1 MLKQKQALGLLAT
14 IGLMA
19 AAPSQAIILTFNE
32 VPSTEV
38 IQTSLSYEGFQITS
52 DHFHTY
58 GSVPFENDLIVSNG
72 TTHIG
77 YEAGRGDPVI
87 MARADGDAFSL
98 LSLDVAEFY
107 AIPVA
112 DRPNA
117 NILEIS
123 GQLLGGGSVSHQ
135 LVLDGLQDG
144 PGGIV
149 DFQHFILPE
158 LFINVVSLE
167 FIGLQWNGVMG
178 GVAMDNLEIADRVS
192 VPEPT
197 SLALFGLG
205 LLGAGLARR
214 RRAK

>member
-1 MLKQKQALGLLAT
+1 MLKQKQALGLVAA

-19 AAPSQAIILTFNE
+19 AAPSQAIILTFDE

-38 IQTSLSYEGFQITS
+38 IQTSLTSQGYLITS

-58 GSVPFENDLIVSNG
+58 GTVPFVNDLIAGNG
-72 TTHIG
+72 GTHVG
-77 YEAGRGDPVI
+77 YEAGRGDPVT
-87 MARADGDAFSL
+87 MVRSDGDAFSL
-98 LSLDVAEFY
+98 LSLDVSEFY
-107 AIPVA
+107 AIPVS
-112 DRPNA
+112 DRPNG
-117 NILEIS
+117 NVLEIS
-123 GQLLGGGSVSHQ
+123 GLLLGGGSVSYQ
-135 LVLDGLQDG
+135 LVLDGIVDG
-144 PGGIV
+144 PGGV
-149 DFQHFILPE
+149 ADFQHFVLPQ

-178 GVAMDNLEIADRVS
+178 GIAMDNLEVADRVS

-214 RRAK
+214 RRTK

>member
-1 MLKQKQALGLLAT
+1 MLKQKQVLGLAAA

-19 AAPSQAIILTFNE
+19 AAPSQAIILTFDE

-38 IQTSLSYEGFQITS
+38 IQTSLTSQGYHIVS

-58 GSVPFENDLIVSNG
+58 GTVPFLNPDIVANG
-72 TTHIG
+72 GTHVG

-87 MARADGDAFSL
+87 MTRVDGDAFSL
-98 LSLDVAEFY
+98 LSLDVSEFY
-107 AIPVA
+107 VNNVA

-117 NILEIS
+117 NVLEIS
-123 GQLLGGGSVSHQ
+123 GVLLGGGTVSYQ
-135 LVLDGLQDG
+135 LAIDGLRDG
-144 PGGIV
+144 PGGIA
-149 DFQHFILPE
+149 DFQHFLLPE

-178 GVAMDNLEIADRVS
+178 GVAMDNLEVADRVS

-214 RRAK
+214 RRTK

>member
-1 MLKQKQALGLLAT
+1 MLKQKQALGLVAA

-19 AAPSQAIILTFNE
+19 AAPSQAIILNFDE

-38 IQTSLSYEGFQITS
+38 IQTSLTSQGYLITS

-58 GSVPFENDLIVSNG
+58 GTVPFMNPDIVANG
-72 TTHIG
+72 GTHVG
-77 YEAGRGDPVI
+77 YEAGRGDPVT
-87 MARADGDAFSL
+87 MRRVDGDAFSL
-98 LSLDVAEFY
+98 LSLDVSEFY
-107 AIPVA
+107 VA
-112 DRPNA
+112 NVTDRPNA
-117 NILEIS
+117 NVLEIS
-123 GQLLGGGSVSHQ
+123 GLLLGGGSVSHQ
-135 LVLDGLQDG
+135 LVLDGLRDG
-144 PGGIV
+144 PGGIL
-149 DFQHFILPE
+149 DFQHFVLPE

-178 GVAMDNLEIADRVS
+178 GVAMDNLEVTERVS

-214 RRAK
+214 RRTK